1 MHFEG
6 GVCRDEGVTN
16 KWRHKHRVFLKQ
28 HDIRLKTVTL
38 EKYVHCKKN
47 IEFATFFILNAK
59 ELDTMRL
66 KFLSPP
72 DNITE
77 GFYEHQEEVLQW
89 GNKASRRARL
99 ILSGYCRHMNLDLKV
114 HIWTNQCPIMDLPDP
129 LTCGC

>member
-1 MHFEG
+1 
-6 GVCRDEGVTN
+6 
-16 KWRHKHRVFLKQ
+16 
-28 HDIRLKTVTL
+28 
-38 EKYVHCKKN
+38 
-47 IEFATFFILNAK
+47 
-59 ELDTMRL
+59 MRL
-66 KFLSPP
+66 KILPPPP

-77 GFYEHQEEVLQW
+77 GFYKRQEEALQW